1 VIRERPTCDRID
13 TALSPAARRDDVTS
27 PAPHHFGVTV
37 ADLDRAVEFYRET
50 FDLGPAERFTVS
62 GEAFADGV
70 GVDGATGRFA
80 HFVFDG
86 ARIELVEYDPEGP
99 DATGAAVNRP
109 GAKHLGLAVDDLDAF
124 YADLDPSVETVSDP
138 RTTESGTRIL
148 FVRDPEGNLVEVLET
163 G

>member
-1 VIRERPTCDRID
+1 LRPAGRRE
-13 TALSPAARRDDVTS
+13 DVTS
-27 PAPHHFGVTV
+27 PIPHHFGVTV
-37 ADLDRAVEFYRET
+37 ADLDRAVGFYRET

-80 HFVFDG
+80 HFVRDG
-86 ARIELVEYDPEGP
+86 VRIELVEYDPEGA
-99 DATGAAVNRP
+99 DATGTALNQP

-124 YADLDPSVETVSDP
+124 YADLDPSVETVSVP

-148 FVRDPEGNLVEVLET
+148 FVRDPEGNPIEVLEAA
-163 G
+163 